1 MLQECYNTEWQG
13 VLERREPN
21 GFWFLEPVGVGRPS
35 VSGYKI
41 DSICLVRGKGRN
53 EGKRERR
60 KERERKGA
68 KNKSCAK
75 PDEFLFSP
83 FVSASLSFS
92 FSFFLSL
99 SRFPSF
105 LLSSS
110 SLSLSLSF
118 FLSFPIFLSL
128 PLYFF
133 PSFFSYSFSLFAFFP
148 SSFLSFFPLFF
159 SSPPLSSPLSS
170 PLSLLV
176 TPRGNT
182 PPLTLALVQ
191 VVSCKEHCWLSGLNH
206 GRGEVTVATKQI
218 LELFLDSI
226 CWSGPQPGERKC
238 GNTDAGERLKSAI
251 ARPRIQNRE
260 KKGGSNPHRWW

>member
-1 MLQECYNTEWQG
+1 M
-13 VLERREPN
+13 LERREPN

-60 KERERKGA
+60 KERKRKGA

-99 SRFPSF
+99 SPFPSF

-110 SLSLSLSF
+110 SLSVSFLLSLFSHLSFSSPLFLSLFFLLF
-118 FLSFPIFLSL
+118 FLSFCLFPLFLSL
-128 PLYFF
+128 FFPTFFFLSPSFF
-133 PSFFSYSFSLFAFFP
+133 PSLFPPIPP
-148 SSFLSFFPLFF
+148 SNTPGKHSTFNSCPR
-159 SSPPLSSPLSS
+159 SSSIMQGT
-170 PLSLLV
+170 LL
-176 TPRGNT
+176 TLGFEPRKGRGNSSNKADPGVIFRLDLLERT
-182 PPLTLALVQ
+182 SA
-191 VVSCKEHCWLSGLNH
+191 
-206 GRGEVTVATKQI
+206 RGEEMWKYG
-218 LELFLDSI
+218 
-226 CWSGPQPGERKC
+226 CW
-238 GNTDAGERLKSAI
+238 
-251 ARPRIQNRE
+251 
-260 KKGGSNPHRWW
+260 